1 MPDPRLGKQQSQ
13 PSDTAVCALTVGFD
27 QAADERPAPE
37 RVITSASPQ
46 PLDTENAG
54 AAPRSSV
61 EPPIAPR
68 GPPSWLGFHDE
79 YSCGVTEFLRR
90 VGFGRTKL
98 YQLLDGGEIESFLL
112 DGKRMILI
120 ASWLEYVARQQ
131 AAERAGQLRK
141 RWAGRC
147 GIGQPEPSNSS

>member
-1 MPDPRLGKQQSQ
+1 MPGTRLWEQQPQ
-13 PSDTAVCALTVGFD
+13 PSDAAACALTVGFD
-27 QAADERPAPE
+27 QAANETTTPE
-37 RVITSASPQ
+37 RLTTPAAPQ
-46 PLDTENAG
+46 PVKTENAG
-54 AAPRSSV
+54 APPRPSAGT
-61 EPPIAPR
+61 PIAPR
-68 GPPSWLGFHDE
+68 GPPSWLGFDNE

-90 VGFGRTKL
+90 VGIGRTKL